1 MKHPE
6 KSEYPEYHEQY
17 IRLIPGENVVRA
29 LESQMLELQAL
40 VSDLPS
46 DKEDYAYAPGK
57 WTIKEVIGHLI
68 DCERIFGY
76 RILRAARGDQQSLP
90 GFDEKTYVPAG
101 KFNKRTFYDL
111 AHEFSVL
118 REANIILFKS
128 LDEEALSRTGAADG
142 NDMSVRAQIFSV
154 AGHSAHHVRTIKS
167 RYLE

>member
-6 KSEYPEYHEQY
+6 KNEYPEYFEQY
-17 IRLIPGENVVRA
+17 IKLIPGENVIRA

-46 DKEDYAYAPGK
+46 EKEDYSYEPGK

-68 DCERIFGY
+68 DCERVFGY
-76 RILRAARGDQQSLP
+76 RVLRFARGDSQALA
-90 GFDEKTYVPAG
+90 GFNEKLYVPAG
-101 KFNKRTFYDL
+101 KFNKRSFYDL

-118 REANIILFKS
+118 REANIILCKN
-128 LDEEALSRTGAADG
+128 LGEEELSKRGTADNLEMTARAL
-142 NDMSVRAQIFSV
+142 IFSI